1 MDKLDTIKNY
11 VVRRVTNQD
20 ANALQVA
27 NHYLGRKAQAVEA
40 YGLFEFDDLMADMI
54 GCVIFGKPA
63 SPSLC
68 VGVCGREEA
77 PHVIELTRLWI
88 HDKSPKNAESFLI
101 SKALKMLDA
110 KWQIVVSYAEINAG
124 HVGVVYQAT
133 NFFYTGLSD
142 AHVVW
147 LLDGKSSKHDRHL
160 FDEHGGVDGAKAFF
174 GDRLVRG
181 ERGRKHRYVFFR
193 GSAKRRR
200 ELLGKLR
207 YEVKGYPK
215 SVTEGL
221 HG

>member
-1 MDKLDTIKNY
+1 VAIKQF
-11 VVRRVTNQD
+11 VVRRVSNHE

-40 YGLFEFDDLMADMI
+40 FGLFEFDDVFSEMI

-68 VGVCGREEA
+68 VGVCGKDEA
-77 PHVIELTRLWI
+77 QHVIELTRLWI
-88 HDKSPKNAESFLI
+88 DDRSPKNAESFLI
-101 SKALKMLDA
+101 SKALKMLNPV
-110 KWQIVVSYAEINAG
+110 WQIVVSYAEISAG

-133 NFFYTGLSD
+133 NFIYTGLSD

-160 FDEHGGVDGAKAFF
+160 FDEHGGVEGAKAFF

-181 ERGRKHRYVFFR
+181 QRGRKHRYVFFR
-193 GSAKRRR
+193 GSNARKR

-207 YEVKGYPK
+207 YEVKSYPK
-215 SVTEGL
+215 SVREGL
-221 HG
+221 NEQAV

>member
-1 MDKLDTIKNY
+1 MAIKDF
-11 VVRRVTNQD
+11 VVRRVTNQE

-40 YGLFEFDDLMADMI
+40 FGLFEFDDVFAEMI

-68 VGVCGREEA
+68 VGVCGADESQ
-77 PHVIELTRLWI
+77 HVIELTRLWI
-88 HDKSPKNAESFLI
+88 DDRSPKNAESFLI
-101 SKALKMLDA
+101 SKALKMLDSR
-110 KWQIVVSYAEINAG
+110 WQIVVSYAEISAG

-160 FDEHGGVDGAKAFF
+160 FDEHGGVDGAKAYF
-174 GDRLVRG
+174 GDRLVKG
-181 ERGRKHRYVFFR
+181 QRGRKHRYVYLR
-193 GSAKRRR
+193 GSNQRKR

-207 YEVKGYPK
+207 YEIKSYPK
-215 SVTEGL
+215 TVRAGL
-221 HG
+221 DG